1 MKKLLVTLFISI
13 LSFSFVS
20 AQPTDTLSGDIT
32 STLTLN
38 PSKRY
43 LLWGEV
49 KVKQGGVIVIPP
61 GTIIY
66 GHKASKGSLIIER
79 GGIINAIGTPTQP
92 IIFTSAFPPGQRNAG
107 DWGGVVILGRAR
119 INTTTGADT
128 AAIEGFANPI
138 YYGGQNDDDSSGVM
152 KYVRI
157 EYAGI
162 ALAPNNEIN
171 GLTLGGVGR
180 KTIIEYI
187 MVSYGGDD
195 SFEWF
200 GGTVNCKYLISY
212 YGIDDDFDT
221 DNGFRGNIQFGLAI
235 RSPLIADVSGSNG
248 FESDNNGAPNY
259 NTPRTQATFSNMTLI
274 GPKQYDTTTV
284 NPNFQN
290 GFHLRR
296 NSLQN
301 CYNSV
306 FMGWPKGILFDG
318 IGVANACI
326 GDTIKLRSLVFAGI
340 SGKNFDSIRT
350 GTTGF
355 NPTGFMLNPSYLNDT
370 LYLNSDVQ
378 LTNAYGGFN
387 NNNWQTSMFIPQ
399 PGSLLLNTSRV
410 TNVHNINSF
419 FDNVNFRGAFG
430 SFDWGAGWA
439 NFRPDTVNYNTVGI
453 SQISSQVPSNFK
465 LEQNYPNPFNP
476 STIIKFSLT
485 RNEFVSLIVYDITG
499 KEIEKLVN
507 TKLEAGTYAYQFNAS
522 NLSSGIYF
530 YTLQAGNF
538 IETKRM
544 IFIK

>member
-1 MKKLLVTLFISI
+1 MKKIVLALLIGILLVP
-13 LSFSFVS
+13 FVYS
-20 AQPTDTLSGDIT
+20 QPTDTLSGNIT
-32 STLTLN
+32 SILTLN
-38 PSKRY
+38 PAKRY
-43 LLWGEV
+43 LLLGEV
-49 KVKQGGVIVIPP
+49 KVKQGGTIVIPA

-66 GHKASKGSLIIER
+66 GDKPSKGSLIIER

-92 IIFTSAFPPGQRNAG
+92 IVFTSAFPPGQRNAG

-162 ALAPNNEIN
+162 ALSPNNEIN

-221 DNGFRGNIQFGLAI
+221 DNGFRGNVQFGLAI

-259 NTPRTQATFSNMTLI
+259 NTPRTQATFSNMTFI

-284 NPNFQN
+284 NPNFKQ

-318 IGVANACI
+318 VGVAKACL

-340 SGKNFDSIRT
+340 SGRNFDSIGT
-350 GTTGF
+350 ATTGF

-399 PGSLLLNTSRV
+399 PGSLLLNISRV
-410 TNVHNINSF
+410 TDVHSINTF
-419 FDNVNFRGAFG
+419 FDIVNFRGAFG
-430 SFDWGAGWA
+430 NTDWGAGWA

-453 SQISSQVPSNFK
+453 SQISSQIPSNFK

-476 STIIKFSLT
+476 STVIKFSLT
-485 RNEFVSLIVYDITG
+485 RTGFVSLVIYDITG
-499 KEIEKLVN
+499 REIENLVN
-507 TKLEAGTYAYQFNAS
+507 TKLEPGTYAYRFNAS

-530 YTLQAGNF
+530 YRLQADNF
-538 IETKRM
+538 TETKKM
-544 IFIK
+544 MFIK